1 MPGQLKYKTVFSSSP
16 LCHFRVFYPFQ
27 QRPVLQYQPYS
38 IAHTIKMPVIGIIA
52 ALHHEIASLLQAM
65 GPNIKINRI
74 GQRDYHEGILM
85 GHPCVIVLS
94 RIGKVAAA
102 ATTVTLIREFKVD
115 SILFTG
121 VAGSISNQ
129 VNVGDVVVATQL
141 LQYDLN
147 ASPLFPRYEVP
158 LLGISHFDTDPQLTG
173 QLQQSTQYYIEQDL
187 SLDIGESSRESFK
200 LHQPQCHTGII
211 ISGDCF
217 VSDANHSLQLKQDI
231 PDALCVE
238 MEGASVAQ
246 ICYEYEVP
254 FAIARIIS
262 DKADGSAHI
271 DFNAFLE
278 QVARFYSAGILKR
291 FLTPGL
297 NQ

>member
-1 MPGQLKYKTVFSSSP
+1 
-16 LCHFRVFYPFQ
+16 
-27 QRPVLQYQPYS
+27 
-38 IAHTIKMPVIGIIA
+38 
-52 ALHHEIASLLQAM
+52 M
-65 GPNIKINRI
+65 GR
-74 GQRDYHEGILM
+74 H
-85 GHPCVIVLS
+85 CVVVLS

-102 ATTVTLIREFKVD
+102 ATTVTLIREFKVN

-121 VAGSISNQ
+121 VAGSISDQ
-129 VNVGDVVVATQL
+129 VKVGDVVVATQL
-141 LQYDLN
+141 LQYDIN
-147 ASPLFPRYEVP
+147 ASPLFPRYEIP
-158 LLGISHFDTDPQLTG
+158 LLGISHFDTDTYLTG
-173 QLQQSTQYYIEQDL
+173 QLQQSIQNYIGQDL
-187 SLDIGESSRESFK
+187 NLDIEASSREVFK

-217 VSDANHSLQLKQDI
+217 VSDASHSRQLKQDL

-254 FAIARIIS
+254 FAIARVIS

-278 QVARFYSAGILKR
+278 QVAQFYSAGILKR
-291 FLTPGL
+291 FLSL
-297 NQ
+297 A